1 MTTAPAS
8 AASSNS
14 SGSSGALVGPFA
26 ARSDAFTAFHDA
38 RHWIGDRWC
47 DSRSRRESLDVLNP
61 RFGRSIAKVHLGGA
75 DDVEHAVAVAAA
87 AQRAWAEQPI
97 RERAHV
103 MYRLRELMVADLDEL
118 SWLVSHEN
126 GKIFPEAKAEVE
138 KAIECIEF
146 GCALPNLAAGNQLE
160 VSRGV
165 ACEVA
170 YAPLGVVA
178 GVTPFNFPLMVPM
191 WMLPQALVGGNAFV
205 LKPSERVPLS
215 SMRIAEMLAEA
226 GLPDGVFNI
235 VQGDRTVVEALCDH
249 PQVKAVGFVGSTAVA
264 KQVYGRAA
272 GHGKRALCLGGAKN
286 HLIVVPDA
294 DVELTAE
301 NIVASFTGC
310 AGQRCMAASVLV
322 AVGEV
327 DHILDAVAIRAAQLR
342 PGIDVG
348 PVTTAAARDRIVGH
362 IDAAET
368 EGVRVLV
375 DGRGAAA
382 DEGGYWVGPTI
393 LDGCQPSMKAAC
405 EEIFGPVL
413 SVVRVPTLDEAIS
426 IENSNPYGNASS
438 VYTSSG
444 DVARRVMERVEAGM
458 CGVNIGVPVP
468 REPFGFGGWNDSA
481 FGAGNITGWDGY
493 RFWTRQRKITSK
505 WALQRDQT
513 WMS

>member
-1 MTTAPAS
+1 MSTATAGIPAS
-8 AASSNS
+8 
-14 SGSSGALVGPFA
+14 VGRYPA
-26 ARSDAFTAFHDA
+26 TSEAFTPWHDA
-38 RHWIGDRWC
+38 RHWIAGRWC
-47 DSRSRRESLDVLNP
+47 EPQSRHESHEVIDP
-61 RFGRSIAKVHLGGA
+61 RHGRAMAQVHLGGA
-75 DDVEHAVAVAAA
+75 DDVDRAVAAA
-87 AQRAWAEQPI
+87 TAAFPSWSEWPI
-97 RERAHV
+97 RERAQV
-103 MYRLRELMVADLDEL
+103 MYRLRERMIANLDEL

-126 GKIFPEAKAEVE
+126 GKILPEARAEVE
-138 KAIECIEF
+138 KAIECVEF
-146 GCALPNLAAGNQLE
+146 GCSLPNLAAGNQLE

-215 SMRIAEMLAEA
+215 SLRLAEMLAES
-226 GLPDGVFNI
+226 GLPEGVFNV
-235 VQGDRTVVEALCDH
+235 VQGDRVVVEALCDH
-249 PQVKAVGFVGSTAVA
+249 PSVQAIGFVGSTRVA
-264 KQVYGRAA
+264 KQVYARAA

-294 DVELTAE
+294 DLELTAE
-301 NIVASFTGC
+301 NVVASFTGC

-327 DHILDAVAIRAAQLR
+327 DHILDAVAKRAKAIR
-342 PGIDVG
+342 PGVDLG
-348 PVTTAAARDRIVGH
+348 PVTTAAARDRIVGF
-362 IDAAET
+362 IDEAEAA
-368 EGVRVLV
+368 GVKVVV
-375 DGRGAAA
+375 DGRGMSA
-382 DEGGYWVGPTI
+382 DSGGYWVGPTI
-393 LDGCQPSMKAAC
+393 LDGCRPSMKAAC

-413 SVVRVPTLDEAIS
+413 SVIRVGTLDEAIA
-426 IENSNPYGNASS
+426 IENANPYGNASS

-444 DVARRVMERVEAGM
+444 DIARRTMERVEAGM

-481 FGAGNITGWDGY
+481 FGHGNMTGWDGY
-493 RFWTRQRKITSK
+493 RFWTRQRKVTSK